1 MNFDL
6 KYNDLAS
13 EFLLC
18 DKSRKIKLRKASF
31 SSVVSKWTEFVNEQ
45 AANVTA
51 VNDSFQEAPQSD
63 VLPIPTINVDE
74 TETKKVEEQITKLP
88 IGIPSLADK
97 IVLVDTNWGDTI
109 FIKRRALA
117 LNKTMYTNMIKNT
130 GASEENYTVPEINND
145 IDIDEEEIKQAVKDA
160 FEQISFNKAD
170 VEEEVMISPEEV
182 SSTVT
187 DTDTTDNNYMDI
199 SFDINTPKE
208 EQEENEVA
216 VEEPIFKF
224 ENINFDKINP
234 GFTNNESTND
244 VEESKFI
251 ISDYSMNIDDNS
263 SEELKDLLEAAKE
276 LKNQALEQE
285 RKTNDAHKLAMEKQ
299 ARKEQAKADF
309 IAYKNAMEEELNRK
323 KKEEE
328 EALEQ
333 ARQDEEFTSALVNIM
348 NGN

>member
-6 KYNDLAS
+6 KYNDLS
-13 EFLLC
+13 SGFLLC
-18 DKSRKIKLRKASF
+18 DKSRKIKLRKTSF
-31 SSVVSKWTEFVNEQ
+31 SNVVDKWTEFANEQ
-45 AANVTA
+45 AVNTT
-51 VNDSFQEAPQSD
+51 VNDSFEEVAPQSD

-74 TETKKVEEQITKLP
+74 TETQKVEKEITKLP
-88 IGIPSLADK
+88 ISIPSLTDK
-97 IVLVDTNWGDTI
+97 IVLIDTDWENMI
-109 FIKRRALA
+109 FVKRRALA
-117 LNKTMYTNMIKNT
+117 LNKTMYTNMLKNT
-130 GASEENYTVPEINND
+130 GAGEENYTTPDTD

-170 VEEEVMISPEEV
+170 VEKEVMISPEEV
-182 SSTVT
+182 SSTVVS
-187 DTDTTDNNYMDI
+187 DNTDNDNYMDI
-199 SFDINTPKE
+199 NFDINTRE
-208 EQEENEVA
+208 DEVT
-216 VEEPIFKF
+216 EEPIFKF
-224 ENINFDKINP
+224 ESVNLDKIN
-234 GFTNNESTND
+234 NDYTND
-244 VEESKFI
+244 QANNNVEESKFI
-251 ISDYSMNIDDNS
+251 ISDYSMNNDDNS

-299 ARKEQAKADF
+299 ARKEQVKADF